1 MTPDERERMAILCEQ
16 IAKEQDHEKFTALVQ
31 ELSNLLEIKST
42 ALRLRKNQS
51 SPTTLCA
58 VRLTFLAARTTT
70 PLGVDFLFSARI
82 VD

>member
-1 MTPDERERMAILCEQ
+1 MLHLLPSGQ
-16 IAKEQDHEKFTALVQ
+16 IMRRKEGRKAN
-31 ELSNLLEIKST
+31 SIST
-42 ALRLRKNQS
+42 TT
-51 SPTTLCA
+51 PTTLRA

>member
-1 MTPDERERMAILCEQ
+1 MAESWGSHSIRAFLNYQ
-16 IAKEQDHEKFTALVQ
+16 RTFQTLP
-31 ELSNLLEIKST
+31 
-42 ALRLRKNQS
+42 LRG
-51 SPTTLCA
+51 